1 MQQNAVQNAAKRGA
15 KCSKTRCKMPRNAR
29 RNTAKRKAKCIMMH
43 TVCWVYWSTIDEKTM
58 LLVDKS
64 AIKSGVLTTKSRF
77 WGSENLRVGDQL
89 ERQSGAKSR

>member
-1 MQQNAVQNAAKRGA
+1 
-15 KCSKTRCKMPRNAR
+15 
-29 RNTAKRKAKCIMMH
+29 MMH

>member
-29 RNTAKRKAKCIMMH
+29 RNAAKRKAKCIMMH

-58 LLVDKS
+58 LLADKS
-64 AIKSGVLTTKSRF
+64 AIKSDILTTKYRF
-77 WGSENLRVGDQL
+77 
-89 ERQSGAKSR
+89 

>member
-1 MQQNAVQNAAKRGA
+1 
-15 KCSKTRCKMPRNAR
+15 MPRNAR